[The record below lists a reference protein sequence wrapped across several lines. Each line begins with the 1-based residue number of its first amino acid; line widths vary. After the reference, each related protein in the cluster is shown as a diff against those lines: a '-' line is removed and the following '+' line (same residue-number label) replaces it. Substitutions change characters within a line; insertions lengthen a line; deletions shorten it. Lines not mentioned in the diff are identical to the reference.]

1 MGAEA
6 FSWAGRTAQAV
17 SPTDVPENHQLR
29 HALGQFGDTAEE
41 ANWWEKYNFDQDAEE
56 DKQQKEERRAGK
68 VSVEDA
74 QEGKIPSFS
83 KKLT

>member
-41 ANWWEKYNFDQDAEE
+41 ANWWEKYDFDQDVEE
-56 DKQQKEERRAGK
+56 NRQREEERKAEGGRSPLNTNSVL
-68 VSVEDA
+68 VSRDA
-74 QEGKIPSFS
+74 
-83 KKLT
+83 